1 MDMASGH
8 TSSSVDFDKMLMDY
22 ERLVEPLTLPAALQS
37 LDLTDVSPGVCVID
51 VAAGTG
57 GFAVAAARRGAR
69 VLATDIAPGM
79 VARAGERL
87 HQFDG
92 CESRVMGFDALQVGD
107 ATFDA
112 AFSHFG
118 VLAFASG
125 DKGLHELVRVT
136 RPGGWVAVS
145 NWDQEARAAPQ
156 YLLRQVFAET
166 FPNRQLWPD
175 DFFPLWSN
183 GAIAEALDEAGCIE
197 AETFAC
203 EGTWTVFSPKT
214 VMTDY
219 AALVAALP
227 GVRELTP
234 SELEELG
241 EAFGT
246 AIERYAGNDGVAR
259 IPTQARVARGRKAK

>member
-1 MDMASGH
+1 MASDH
-8 TSSSVDFDKMLMDY
+8 TSSSVDFDTILMDY

-37 LDLTDVSPGVCVID
+37 LDLTEIASGARVID

-57 GFAVAAARRGAR
+57 GFAVAAAARGAR

-79 VARAGERL
+79 VARAAKRL
-87 HQFDG
+87 QQFEG
-92 CESRVMGFDALQVGD
+92 CEARVMDFDALQVPD

-118 VLAFASG
+118 VLASG
-125 DKGLHELVRVT
+125 SGSEGLRELVRVT
-136 RPGGWVAVS
+136 RPGGWIAVS
-145 NWDQEARAAPQ
+145 NWDQEACAAPQ

-166 FPNRQLWPD
+166 FPDRQLWPP

-183 GAIAEALDEAGCIE
+183 EAIAVALREAGCIE
-197 AETFAC
+197 AETFVC
-203 EGTWTVFSPKT
+203 EGTWTVVSPKT

-219 AALVAALP
+219 GALVAIFP
-227 GVRELTP
+227 GVRELTL
-234 SELEELG
+234 SEHEELG

-246 AIERYAGNDGVAR
+246 AVESYAGNDGVAR
-259 IPTQARVARGRKAK
+259 VPTQAIVGRGRKAK